1 MSGVAK
7 RVSKLAHVSAGRRER
22 FARSFQVFL
31 LGVIIACGIEVAVD
45 WHSTLGDIRVLRA
58 RVTQRGESYAAVL
71 VHPLGGPVA
80 LGDVAEV
87 GRLVDGV
94 FDDRD
99 VVFVRVVSPDQKTLY
114 ERIDPAY
121 ATWFEGARHQTFD
134 AYYAHQLDR
143 DTKGVMTD
151 ADGLR
156 ARMEGSRHR
165 DIAQSY
171 QDLLVSL
178 HVASPDQTKLRGNAV
193 VLFQD
198 RLYTFDKKSH
208 DDAVTYALGKIE
220 GGGAIVVGFDMRETN
235 AAIRAKYLKGAGMV
249 LFFVMLILV
258 QNVGSRREKLRL
270 LDLES
275 KYASAKESIRN
286 ALPAPIETSA
296 LRVAGAIA
304 QSVGSV
310 DGMLFDAW
318 SSDDTVEIVLV
329 DPEGDG
335 VEAAAVALHVRATYR
350 HRREDSIRA
359 TLVEELAALGS
370 ASRRIPGERPLG
382 AVIVRVR
389 GDGSIEGVRCGM
401 SAPRVVHGTEVR
413 ALDERDLDEAAE
425 GLTPPMRAISG
436 ALGAGELLVFASDGL
451 GGASRRID
459 PNAVASF
466 VARTRASATTRV
478 DLASLASDA
487 TTWARG
493 TSAETAQDDILV
505 VLAERT

>member
-7 RVSKLAHVSAGRRER
+7 RMARRER
-22 FARSFQVFL
+22 LARSFQVFL

-58 RVTQRGESYAAVL
+58 RVKQRGESYAAVL
-71 VHPLGGPVA
+71 VHPLAAPVA
-80 LGDVAEV
+80 KGDVPEV
-87 GRLVDGV
+87 TRLAAGV

-99 VVFVRVVSPDQKTLY
+99 VVFLRVVSPDGKTLY
-114 ERIDPAY
+114 ERIDPTY
-121 ATWFEGARHQTFD
+121 AKWFESARGRTFD
-134 AYYAHQLDR
+134 DYYAHQLDR

-151 ADGLR
+151 PEGLR
-156 ARMEGSRHR
+156 ARMDGSRHR
-165 DIAQSY
+165 DVAQSY

-178 HVASPDQTKLRGNAV
+178 HVASPDPRALRGDAV

-198 RLYTFDKKSH
+198 RLYTADKKSH
-208 DDAVTYALGKIE
+208 DDTVTYALGKIE
-220 GGGAIVVGFDMRETN
+220 GGGALVVAFDMRETN

-249 LFFVMLILV
+249 LFFVGLILV
-258 QNVGSRREKLRL
+258 QNMGSRREKMRL

-286 ALPAPIETSA
+286 ALPAPIESDA

-318 SSDDTVEIVLV
+318 AGEDGVEIVMI

-350 HRREDSIRA
+350 HRREDGTRA
-359 TLVEELAALGS
+359 SLREELAALGA

-382 AVIVRVR
+382 AIALRIR
-389 GDGSIEGVRCGM
+389 NDGTVEGVSCAM
-401 SAPRVVHGTEVR
+401 SAPRAVLGTDVR
-413 ALDERDLDEAAE
+413 ELEERDGGDVPE
-425 GLTPPMRAISG
+425 GLTPPLRTIAGTLSP
-436 ALGAGELLVFASDGL
+436 GELLVLASDGL
-451 GGASRRID
+451 GGGSRRID
-459 PNAVASF
+459 ARAVAGF
-466 VARTRASATTRV
+466 VARTRATAAKKE
-478 DLASLASDA
+478 DLASLSADA
-487 TTWARG
+487 ATWARG
-493 TSAETAQDDILV
+493 TSAELAHDDILV
-505 VLAERT
+505 VLAERKS